1 MSDSAAAIS
10 HLQELGE
17 STVADFDRR
26 VASLPAGLF
35 APINQEAARLE
46 SELLMIYKVVA
57 LGARAEADLDKVAA
71 AWTGMVEIC
80 DVFASRLLTLSQA
93 HPGCGAEAF
102 HDRVLEIRNKCRRLE
117 QLHS

>member
-1 MSDSAAAIS
+1 MSDSTAAIS

-26 VASLPAGLF
+26 IASLPAGLS
-35 APINQEAARLE
+35 APIHEEAARLE
-46 SELLMIYKVVA
+46 SELLVIYKMVA
-57 LGARAEADLDKVAA
+57 LGARAEADLNKVAS
-71 AWTGMVEIC
+71 AWAGMVEIC
-80 DVFASRLLTLSQA
+80 GVFASRLLTLCKA

-102 HDRVLEIRNKCRRLE
+102 HDRVLDLRNKCRRLE